1 MEKPGFETFAA
12 IRKYTLKL
20 VKVLQNQ
27 KRREKSGLNLV
38 DAYGGDSGEGDQ
50 QDEHG
55 DDDEARAFNIL
66 VAFDDLSRSMW
77 AGLVFHKGAADYWSV
92 TRPVRWMRSMGYGR
106 TNLRTYQEP
115 TVKSLAEEVRTTT
128 QDGDLETI
136 VEHSA
141 VCD

>member
-55 DDDEARAFNIL
+55 DDDEVDIE
-66 VAFDDLSRSMW
+66 D
-77 AGLVFHKGAADYWSV
+77 GLAAIYAL
-92 TRPVRWMRSMGYGR
+92 G
-106 TNLRTYQEP
+106 
-115 TVKSLAEEVRTTT
+115 LAPE
-128 QDGDLETI
+128 
-136 VEHSA
+136 
-141 VCD
+141 